1 MDGAP
6 CCLSDMPMHQTALK
20 LPLGFIFFKSIIL
33 LIVALTVMKYYRKP
47 WTAAVFLMLGMTKTQ
62 CFELNGPVHAAK

>member
-1 MDGAP
+1 
-6 CCLSDMPMHQTALK
+6 MPMHQTARQM
-20 LPLGFIFFKSIIL
+20 PLGLLLFFKSIIL

-47 WTAAVFLMLGMTKTQ
+47 CTAAVFLMLGMTKTQ